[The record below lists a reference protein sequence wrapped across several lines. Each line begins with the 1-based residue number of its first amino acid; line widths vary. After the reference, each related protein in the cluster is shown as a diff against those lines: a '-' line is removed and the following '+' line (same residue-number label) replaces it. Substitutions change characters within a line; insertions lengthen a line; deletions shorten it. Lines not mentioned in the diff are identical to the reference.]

1 MDRKLNV
8 AIMSIGEILNYGDI
22 LFAPVL
28 EKKIKNVYA
37 NVECKYFTSEDVSVE
52 NIKYY
57 QYSEK
62 ALDEFQPDLI
72 IACCGEVIHK
82 HDNTL
87 WRKVWERS
95 FGRNWLQKPSDTFFG
110 WLDRKDA
117 YKAWFGVGVLDGL
130 NETEYASEEE
140 VAKLDHCSTRGLINK
155 KILERN
161 KLIYYNPQISV
172 TPDIGW
178 SFPEYFG
185 DYNKTIKEINDRKH
199 TQLKENSY
207 ICFSINYFFMDS
219 AEGDVEFI
227 HKTLQDFRKRTG
239 LEIVLLSQQ
248 SNNQELPYLG
258 EGYLYFD
265 DLTLQEKGAL
275 LCGCKFYVGYSLH
288 FAITAM
294 ANGKPAS
301 VIHHRQ
307 QTKFQDLFGHMM
319 CTDWMSSNWHDLPKL
334 LEKHNSYT
342 EDNKDILLTYVSFMR
357 KMFTSKLEDLIKKCI
372 EKQKFQ
378 TK

>member
-1 MDRKLNV
+1 MNRKLKV
-8 AIMSIGEILNYGDI
+8 AIMSLGETLNYGDI

-28 EKKIKNVYA
+28 EKKIKEVYSD
-37 NVECKYFTSEDVSVE
+37 VECKYFTSEDASVE
-52 NIKYY
+52 NIRYY
-57 QYSEK
+57 QYSEE
-62 ALDEFQPDLI
+62 ALDDFQPNLI
-72 IACCGEVIHK
+72 IACCGEFIHK

-95 FGRNWLQKPSDTFFG
+95 FGRNWIQKPSNTFFG
-110 WLDRKDA
+110 WLDRTDA
-117 YKAWFGVGVLDGL
+117 YKAWFGVGILDGSDKS
-130 NETEYASEEE
+130 EYATEVE
-140 VAKLDHCSTRGLINK
+140 VAKLNHCSTRGIISK

-161 KLIYYNPQISV
+161 RLIYYNPQISI

-185 DYNKTIKEINDRKH
+185 DYLKTIEEINCRKK

-207 ICFSINYFFMDS
+207 ICFSINYFFVDS
-219 AEGDVEFI
+219 SEGDVDYI
-227 HKTLQDFRKRTG
+227 NNTLQDFKRRTG

-248 SNNQELPYLG
+248 SNHQDIPYLG

-275 LCGCKFYVGYSLH
+275 LCGCKFYIGYGLH

-319 CTDWMSSNWHDLPKL
+319 RTDWVSSNWNDLPKL
-334 LEKHNSYT
+334 LDKHNNFSE
-342 EDNKDILLTYVSFMR
+342 EDKDILLTYVSFMR
-357 KMFTSKLEDLIKKCI
+357 KMFVSKLKLIIGNCI
-372 EKQKFQ
+372 ASQIK
-378 TK
+378 